1 MTASPVPYRLLADGL
16 LITHLCFILFV
27 IGGGLLLFR
36 DRRWAILHLPAILW
50 GAALEFRG
58 WICPLTP
65 WENQLRAAAGQR
77 GYAGGFIEHYLLALI
92 YPASLTPSLQTLLGG
107 LVLGIN
113 VVVYGL
119 AIRSWHKP
127 RRSRRT

>member
-1 MTASPVPYRLLADGL
+1 MPYRLLADGL

-65 WENQLRAAAGQR
+65 WENQLRTAAGQR
-77 GYAGGFIEHYLLALI
+77 GYAGGFIEHYLLPLI
-92 YPASLTPSLQTLLGG
+92 YPAALTPSMQTLLGG
-107 LVLGIN
+107 LVIGIN
-113 VVVYGL
+113 IVVYGL
-119 AIRSWHKP
+119 ASKRWHRP
-127 RRSRRT
+127 RPSRSR